1 MANCG
6 APEQSGLLPKS
17 VLFPVVRISGETA
30 AAGVITPDVNF
41 MERISRKQTQV
52 ISEPMSI
59 LIRPLV
65 LV

>member
-1 MANCG
+1 MNRG

-17 VLFPVVRISGETA
+17 VWFPVVRISGETA

-41 MERISRKQTQV
+41 IEDTKKNQTQV

-59 LIRPLV
+59 LIRPLA
-65 LV
+65 LI